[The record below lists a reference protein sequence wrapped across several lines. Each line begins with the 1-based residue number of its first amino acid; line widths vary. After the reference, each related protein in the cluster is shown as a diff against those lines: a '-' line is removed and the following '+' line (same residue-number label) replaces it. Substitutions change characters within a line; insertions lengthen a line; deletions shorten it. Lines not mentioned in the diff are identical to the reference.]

1 MWIWYV
7 IVINFYK
14 KFREIDISI
23 LKEFSSIENLI
34 KHFSG
39 LSGEVLDEQGH
50 FWIGMDISPSMLKIA
65 DEREVEGDLVLGDMG
80 DGLPFKA
87 GE

>member
-1 MWIWYV
+1 M
-7 IVINFYK
+7 INSKNRLKTTFDMK
-14 KFREIDISI
+14 KIFRNKFI
-23 LKEFSSIENLI
+23 
-34 KHFSG
+34 FSG

-65 DEREVEGDLVLGDMG
+65 DEREVEGDLILGDMG

>member
-1 MWIWYV
+1 MDYM
-7 IVINFYK
+7 FK
-14 KFREIDISI
+14 K
-23 LKEFSSIENLI
+23 SIETWKNI
-34 KHFSG
+34 FRNIFNFSG
-39 LSGEVLDEQGH
+39 LSGEVLDEHGH

-65 DEREVEGDLVLGDMG
+65 DEREVEGDLILGDMG

>member
-1 MWIWYV
+1 
-7 IVINFYK
+7 
-14 KFREIDISI
+14 
-23 LKEFSSIENLI
+23 
-34 KHFSG
+34 
-39 LSGEVLDEQGH
+39 
-50 FWIGMDISPSMLKIA
+50 MDISPSMLKIA

>member
-1 MWIWYV
+1 M
-7 IVINFYK
+7 
-14 KFREIDISI
+14 SI
-23 LKEFSSIENLI
+23 FKDFSRIENI
-34 KHFSG
+34 KYNFSG